1 LSDLEKDEPLELSI
15 QEKMQISLG
24 KSSKFFHY
32 SEITVY
38 VAFIFLLVGLIFV
51 FSIEHAIEISG
62 NFIYLDECIGGL
74 GYFDFCT
81 EFETNPEINPQH
93 LISSIYYDYETFR
106 NVVTIS
112 LISLGG
118 LIVWLNVRGRSVK
131 KNLRKIRADYTTQA
145 YYFVLSTAIHDK
157 KEDISMDFFDMA
169 EDIFPELKHADI
181 QSVKKT
187 GEEMEVEEFTIYDD
201 KDKKKIKEWTFDVVA
216 KTTEGYFLVKYYDKD
231 KVTYKEIKELIKV
244 AKENFKTWTK
254 GVFRLVCL
262 AKSFDN
268 KVLDEYD
275 DLIIKE
281 VPLDLI
287 LVREKGFSFAK
298 IGKEYLQ
305 Y

>member
-1 LSDLEKDEPLELSI
+1 LSEVAEDESLELSI

-24 KSSKFFHY
+24 KSSNFFHY
-32 SEITVY
+32 SEICIY
-38 VAFIFLLVGLIFV
+38 VAFIFLLAGLILV
-51 FSIEHAIEISG
+51 FSIEHTIEISG
-62 NFIYLDECIGGL
+62 KFVYLDECIGGL
-74 GYFDFCT
+74 SYFDFCT
-81 EFETNPEINPQH
+81 EFEINPEINPQH
-93 LISSIYYDYETFR
+93 LIASIYLDYDTFR
-106 NVVTIS
+106 NVVIIS
-112 LISLGG
+112 LISLGA

-131 KNLRKIRADYTTQA
+131 KNLRKIRADYTIQA
-145 YYFVLSTAIHDK
+145 YYFVLSTAIHGK

-169 EDIFPELKHADI
+169 EDIFPELKHVDI

-187 GEEMEVEEFTIYDD
+187 GEEMDVEELTIYDD
-201 KDKKKIKEWTFDVVA
+201 KDKKKIKEWAFDVVA

-231 KVTYKEIKELIKV
+231 KVTHEEIKEIIKV
-244 AKENFKTWTK
+244 AKDNFKTWTK

-268 KVLDEYD
+268 KVLDGYD

-305 Y
+305 